1 MPNSDSRDRFFY
13 PTLTLMIDSYN
24 VFQGEGVKSI
34 ILDVLVDDIPE
45 INQEYQLKLININTA
60 GKIFFL
66 LRTGSEVIE
75 LFLHAHLN

>member
-1 MPNSDSRDRFFY
+1 
-13 PTLTLMIDSYN
+13 MIDSYN

-75 LFLHAHLN
+75 LFLCSSQLSIKFQMLI